1 MTGGKGTGK
10 MGVCHVHQHVWKAW
24 RQRGTGICLAV
35 CLLLQPAALSAAALT
50 NNGESYEDQAAGKL
64 RQSNELQQK
73 IDNISE
79 EKRAIDEAADAA
91 IKEHQARKAELD
103 ATEARMKENEDTLQ
117 GLQKDY
123 DDKRQALG
131 KRVRDIYIHGQISY
145 LDVLFGA
152 KDFNDLMTRMDLL
165 KRIIRRDYNL
175 VTEVA
180 AVKDQLELAQ
190 AELEKDRETQAEQ
203 ESRAHKARL
212 DMEEKVGRQQAL
224 IERLKTDKALID
236 QQYEELIAA
245 SRQVGAMIRERGDG
259 GVQASGSG
267 AMIWPISGPVTS
279 EFGWRVHPITGSQRF
294 HSGVDIGGDYGQSVH
309 AAQSGT
315 VEYAGWISGY
325 GNAVIIN
332 HGGGITTLY
341 GHNQSLAVSEGQSV
355 SQGQTIAYCGSTGNS
370 TGPHCHFEVRRNGE
384 PVSPYSYL

>member
-1 MTGGKGTGK
+1 

>member
-1 MTGGKGTGK
+1 

-24 RQRGTGICLAV
+24 RQRGTGVCLAV
-35 CLLLQPAALSAAALT
+35 CLLLQPVALSAAALT

-73 IDNISE
+73 IDNVSE

-236 QQYEELIAA
+236 QQYEELMAA
-245 SRQVGAMIRERGDG
+245 SHQVGAMIRERGDG

>member
-1 MTGGKGTGK
+1 

-24 RQRGTGICLAV
+24 RQRGTGVCLAV

-73 IDNISE
+73 IDNVSE

-117 GLQKDY
+117 RLQKDY

-175 VTEVA
+175 VTEVT

-236 QQYEELIAA
+236 QQYEELMAA

-294 HSGVDIGGDYGQSVH
+294 HSGVDIGGDYSQSVH

>member
-1 MTGGKGTGK
+1 
-10 MGVCHVHQHVWKAW
+10 MGVCHVQHVLKGGW
-24 RQRGTGICLAV
+24 RQRWLSFCLSA
-35 CLLLQPAALSAAALT
+35 CLLVQPAVLSAAALT
-50 NNGESYEDQAAGKL
+50 NHGESYEDQAAGKL

-73 IDNISE
+73 IDNVSE

-91 IKEHQARKAELD
+91 VKEHQARKAELD
-103 ATEARMKENEDTLQ
+103 ATEARMRENESALQ
-117 GLQKDY
+117 ELQREY
-123 DDKRQALG
+123 DSKRRALG
-131 KRVRDIYIHGQISY
+131 KRVRDIYIHGQIFY

-165 KRIIRRDYNL
+165 KRIIRRDYGL

-180 AVKDQLELAQ
+180 AVRDQLELAQ

-203 ESRAHKARL
+203 ENRAHKARQ
-212 DMEEKVGRQQAL
+212 DMEEKVARQQAL

-236 QQYEELIAA
+236 QQYEELMAA
-245 SRQVGAMIRERGDG
+245 SRQVGAMIRERGDS
-259 GVQASGSG
+259 GVMVSGSG
-267 AMIWPISGPVTS
+267 AMIWPLAGTVTS
-279 EFGWRVHPITGSQRF
+279 EFGWRIHPITGAQRF
-294 HSGVDIGGDYGQSVH
+294 HSGVDIGGDYGQSIH

-370 TGPHCHFEVRRNGE
+370 TGPHCHFEVRQNGE
-384 PVSPYSYL
+384 PVSPYAYL

>member
-1 MTGGKGTGK
+1 

-24 RQRGTGICLAV
+24 RQRGTGVCLAV

-73 IDNISE
+73 IDNVSE

-236 QQYEELIAA
+236 QQYEELMAA

-259 GVQASGSG
+259 GVQASGSC